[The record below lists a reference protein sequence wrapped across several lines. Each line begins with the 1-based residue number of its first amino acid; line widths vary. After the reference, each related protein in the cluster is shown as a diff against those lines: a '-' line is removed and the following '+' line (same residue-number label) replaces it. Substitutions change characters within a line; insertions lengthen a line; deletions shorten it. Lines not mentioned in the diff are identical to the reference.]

1 MRSSC
6 REGCHGPARAA
17 KLTMPSE
24 ATRLGALQS
33 ALERAADERR
43 AASACLAEAADALRH
58 ARAFGRKNLA
68 LAYAFQQQTS
78 ELSPAAAE
86 AERNVRADVLA
97 HSEDVERAL
106 EEEISATEPR
116 VDYRRRERYQ
126 ALGMLV
132 SRSPEVIHLLRRIA

>member
-1 MRSSC
+1 
-6 REGCHGPARAA
+6 
-17 KLTMPSE
+17 MPSE

-97 HSEDVERAL
+97 HSEDVIVTNSRAAA
-106 EEEISATEPR
+106 IRPS
-116 VDYRRRERYQ
+116 
-126 ALGMLV
+126 
-132 SRSPEVIHLLRRIA
+132 SRCAR